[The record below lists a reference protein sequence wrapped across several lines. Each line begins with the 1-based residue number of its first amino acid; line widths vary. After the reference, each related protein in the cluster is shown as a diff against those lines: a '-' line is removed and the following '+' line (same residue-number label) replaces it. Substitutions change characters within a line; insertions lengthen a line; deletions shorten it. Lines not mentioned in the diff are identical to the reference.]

1 MKMGGY
7 FWGLFASLY
16 CCSHAHKSF
25 VYTMALI
32 SKELHKLYS
41 SADYYGLDYWRDM
54 HHAGVI
60 KYFQEQGILFG
71 SRPGIPCRFVR
82 K

>member
-1 MKMGGY
+1 MKVGGY

-41 SADYYGLDYWRDM
+41 SADYYGLDPGF
-54 HHAGVI
+54 AGI
-60 KYFQEQGILFG
+60 KSIDLYRLSKPLKKLVE
-71 SRPGIPCRFVR
+71 S